1 VNVTFVNSKH
11 VPRIQICDLLMGAAG
26 SHGNKMHLLRV
37 ASRRGMSEKQKLRH
51 EFAKFVYTSLK
62 SVTCAERGS
71 GGFNW
76 FESTG
81 KVGDW
86 TNMLKHSIRIWK
98 FLPQRYRIDEGWQN
112 DHLDRQGR
120 FVARRPICSEQV
132 VRDRSVRFD

>member
-1 VNVTFVNSKH
+1 
-11 VPRIQICDLLMGAAG
+11 
-26 SHGNKMHLLRV
+26 
-37 ASRRGMSEKQKLRH
+37 MSEKQKLRH

-81 KVGDW
+81 KDGDW

-120 FVARRPICSEQV
+120 FVASKLSAT
-132 VRDRSVRFD
+132 VRSASTDRGDIVYDVEVEGPQSG